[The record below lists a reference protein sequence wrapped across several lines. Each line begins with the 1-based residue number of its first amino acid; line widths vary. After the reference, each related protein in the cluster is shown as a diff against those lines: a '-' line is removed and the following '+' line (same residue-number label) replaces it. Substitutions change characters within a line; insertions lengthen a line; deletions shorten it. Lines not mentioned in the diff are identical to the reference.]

1 MHVSYAYM
9 PLGEIWFRAGG
20 FLDSGPLG
28 ILPWV
33 AVLTYGANR
42 LKRVPLVLQNV
53 MLYVVRVRI
62 PNSVKMIAQGLLFKS
77 RDQFIIFVHF
87 VKFLQVILQ

>member
-1 MHVSYAYM
+1 VQ
-9 PLGEIWFRAGG
+9 
-20 FLDSGPLG
+20 
-28 ILPWV
+28 
-33 AVLTYGANR
+33 YGANR

-53 MLYVVRVRI
+53 MLYVVRIRI